1 MLKNIKLLLGML
13 FLLSFSLFA
22 EEDIEKLFLRKA
34 VKDYVA
40 KNYTAAV
47 SNLQQ
52 VLVANSENLK
62 AQKLI
67 VKCYVNLGT
76 DALDKGEGSSA
87 RKYFKNV
94 LKYDPQNSSAIDGLK
109 QSEILISQRVTSKE
123 TDQSSQ
129 RVPSQTVIQPVAPQV
144 VVAQPQ
150 SSKTDSVQAKVISN
164 LFENFSAQQKLFEK
178 QIEATSKAMVNTED
192 SKEKYLTAL
201 MANAEKSN
209 AMMRNYLLVGAAVA
223 GGILLLVIIVFLII
237 IFFVN
242 RASNLRTVQA
252 NETLQL
258 LLAGPSNESD
268 GTPKLMIAGPSGSA
282 PQQAHPTTSVSME
295 SLKNEDPI
303 QRANAVEAIAA
314 EIVDEKEDARVE
326 KIKKLEELLN
336 DENNRVRANAAKA
349 IYEID
354 KNMSLNTLRG
364 MVENE
369 SKRMRASAV
378 WALGEI
384 ASEEA
389 LKMILSL
396 KEEDDEIVTFNIKV
410 ALGKIKTLNRFP
422 ITSEM
427 GQEIET
433 VLENYKDMV

>member
-1 MLKNIKLLLGML
+1 MPKKIHVFIILLLTMI
-13 FLLSFSLFA
+13 SVFA
-22 EEDIEKLFLRKA
+22 QEDIEKLFLRKA

-40 KNYTAAV
+40 KDYNSAV

-52 VLVANSENLK
+52 VLVANSENMK

-67 VKCYVNLGT
+67 VKCYNNLGLS
-76 DALDKGEGSSA
+76 ALESGDGIGSKS
-87 RKYFKNV
+87 YFNKV
-94 LKYDPQNSSAIDGLK
+94 LKYEKENSTALEGLQQANVIIAQKSA
-109 QSEILISQRVTSKE
+109 SKTTPE
-123 TDQSSQ
+123 QVKSFVEPATI
-129 RVPSQTVIQPVAPQV
+129 VQPVTPQV
-144 VVAQPQ
+144 VVTQAPV
-150 SSKTDSVQAKVISN
+150 SKTDSVQAKVISN

-178 QIEATSKAMVNTED
+178 QIEASNKVMVNTED
-192 SKEKYLTAL
+192 SKEKYLEAL
-201 MANAEKSN
+201 MVTAEKN
-209 AMMRNYLLVGAAVA
+209 NEMMKNYLLVGAAVA
-223 GGILLLVIIVFLII
+223 GGVLLLVVIVFLII

-258 LLAGPSNESD
+258 LLTAPGNESAS
-268 GTPKLMIAGPSGSA
+268 PKLMLTGPSGQE
-282 PQQAHPTTSVSME
+282 QQTVQTHTSVSVE
-295 SLKNEDPI
+295 SLTNEDPI

-354 KNMSLNTLRG
+354 KKLSLNTLQG
-364 MVENE
+364 MIDNE

-396 KEEDDEIVTFNIKV
+396 KEEDDEIVKFNIKV
-410 ALGKIKTLNRFP
+410 ALGKIKSLNRFP
-422 ITSEM
+422 ISSDM
-427 GQEIET
+427 GQEIEA